1 MTRTCPHLADLRL
14 ALYIGHWPAAAAPEL
29 RAHVDTCSQCKQ
41 ELLLTTHLQQ
51 ARAQTIA
58 AAQPMPSSL
67 IWWRA
72 QARRRQAAIERATRP
87 LFAAQIF
94 ALVIVLATAG
104 AIIARHWQSI
114 LGHATA
120 APASI
125 ADAINLFG
133 TVPLIAAGVLI
144 SALGGIVLYLTTD
157 HR

>member
-1 MTRTCPHLADLRL
+1 MTRTCTHLANLRR
-14 ALYIGHWPAAAAPEL
+14 ALHNGHWPAAAAPEL
-29 RAHVDTCSQCKQ
+29 RAHVATCPQCSQ
-41 ELLLTTHLQQ
+41 EVLLATHLQR

-58 AAQPMPSSL
+58 AARPIPSSL

-87 LFAAQIF
+87 LIAAQIF
-94 ALVIVLATAG
+94 ALVVVLATAG
-104 AIIARHWQSI
+104 GILSHYWQTI
-114 LGHATA
+114 LGHASA
-120 APASI
+120 APASV

-157 HR
+157 DR